1 MAAAAIAATFVVV
14 VFLNTHERD
23 VTGRVRVEALKA
35 SCVKRVTDMRQLIQM
50 LRQLQVSQKTDPEC
64 QMAWEVFQNIFEV
77 SVSTETH
84 LEVPEEMQETA
95 MNWVGG
101 DQDLYS
107 QLINPTILT
116 MTNKWTLETVGW
128 NPLRG
133 SKPQP
138 NNNNKQEEQ
147 EMVEKLMRNTSGFKN
162 CDFCAKHRTA
172 MPAGMG
178 RLENVQH
185 DVYTASNAFTY
196 FDDVGIVIPRKFH
209 DFRDIDW
216 PTFVA
221 IFDDVVVRWFKSV
234 HSIKPH
240 LTHPHLIWD
249 TLEKGG
255 ASQVHPHLQLWLGS
269 HNYMGKM
276 RSLSEAA
283 KRYQMHHQRNYFED
297 FVMAHALFGLTLS
310 VQDAVIVAPL
320 VAQLD
325 HEFVVL
331 DMTQELE
338 NGLLS
343 RDFIKAYYLVRKT
356 LQEELTIYCTSSA
369 MALPPVPNTGSYLP
383 AIARTGSRGKDCLSP
398 VSDISSLNIYSAHAL
413 SSNLFANMEALKSA
427 RSSSAW
433 TFKICPI
440 CTVCSLIKAKWQL
453 SLQLRYLHFFWPC
466 YSIEQAIVHFEVNF
480 WNSKSKI
487 VVTTLQRI

>member
-1 MAAAAIAATFVVV
+1 MRTLKFAPRTWLLFCDNLRIMSRNIRIMAAAAIAATFVVV

-50 LRQLQVSQKTDPEC
+50 LRQLQVSQETDPEC

-138 NNNNKQEEQ
+138 NDNKQQEQ

-172 MPAGMG
+172 MPAGIG

-216 PTFVA
+216 PNVWLPFLMTLWYDGSSLSTRLNPTWRILTSFGTLLKRAVPVRFTHTFNFGLEA
-221 IFDDVVVRWFKSV
+221 TITWAKWGPCPKLPNDTRCITREITLKTLSW
-234 HSIKPH
+234 
-240 LTHPHLIWD
+240 LTHCSD
-249 TLEKGG
+249 
-255 ASQVHPHLQLWLGS
+255 S
-269 HNYMGKM
+269 HWAFKM
-276 RSLSEAA
+276 RSLLLLWWPSWTTNSSSWIWLKNLKTVFWAETSSKPTISFAKPSRRNSRSIAPAQPWLCHQCQTQGATICQPLPGLEAEA
-283 KRYQMHHQRNYFED
+283 KIASAPS
-297 FVMAHALFGLTLS
+297 VTSALWTFILLMRSAQTCLLTWRHWKVPEVVVHELLRS
-310 VQDAVIVAPL
+310 VQ
-320 VAQLD
+320 
-325 HEFVVL
+325 FVQRV
-331 DMTQELE
+331 
-338 NGLLS
+338 
-343 RDFIKAYYLVRKT
+343 FA
-356 LQEELTIYCTSSA
+356 
-369 MALPPVPNTGSYLP
+369 
-383 AIARTGSRGKDCLSP
+383 
-398 VSDISSLNIYSAHAL
+398 DIG
-413 SSNLFANMEALKSA
+413 
-427 RSSSAW
+427 
-433 TFKICPI
+433 
-440 CTVCSLIKAKWQL
+440 
-453 SLQLRYLHFFWPC
+453 
-466 YSIEQAIVHFEVNF
+466 
-480 WNSKSKI
+480 
-487 VVTTLQRI
+487 